1 VNLKKLKNKHMK
13 KYAFLVFLLSIGIQ
27 FFVNAQVFVADL
39 PPGHNKI
46 ISAEKEKGLDGTP
59 WLTESWVPGT
69 VMTINGETIT
79 GLNYRYNVYRN
90 RLYFQYNNTDYV
102 ISYPDSIKQLL
113 MDKKTFVYDDSDPSV
128 KVNKRFMEVAVDGKA
143 RLYVNYYP
151 QIIPANFN
159 IVLGSGSPNETVAV
173 KETYLI
179 KVGNV
184 ITAVDKKGKLI
195 PVALSDKN
203 KEISEFVKKEKISP
217 KNKEDLEKVI
227 RYYNSL

>member
-1 VNLKKLKNKHMK
+1 MK
-13 KYAFLVFLLSIGIQ
+13 KHAFLVFLLSFGVQ
-27 FFVNAQVFVADL
+27 FFVSAQVFVADL

-46 ISAEKEKGLDGTP
+46 VSAEKEKGLDGSP

-69 VMTINGETIT
+69 VLTVKGQKIT

-90 RLYFQYNNTDYV
+90 RLYFQSENTDYV
-102 ISYPDSIKQLL
+102 ISYPDSIRQLF
-113 MDKKTFVYDDSDPSV
+113 MDNKTFVFDDSDPSD
-128 KVNKRFMEVAVDGKA
+128 KVNKRFMEIAVDGKA

-159 IVLGSGSPNETVAV
+159 IILGTGSPNETVAV
-173 KETYLI
+173 KENYLI

-195 PVALSDKN
+195 PVALADKN
-203 KEISEFVKKEKISP
+203 KEISEFLKKEKISA
-217 KNKEDLEKVI
+217 KSLSDLEKVV

>member
-1 VNLKKLKNKHMK
+1 MK
-13 KYAFLVFLLSIGIQ
+13 KHAFLVFLLSIGVQ

-46 ISAEKEKGLDGTP
+46 ISADKEKGLDGSP
-59 WLTESWVPGT
+59 WLTENWVPGT
-69 VMTINGETIT
+69 VLTIKGTTIT
-79 GLNYRYNVYRN
+79 GLDYRYNVYRN
-90 RLYFQYNNTDYV
+90 RLYFRYENADYV
-102 ISYPDSIKQLL
+102 ISYPDSIQQLL
-113 MDKKTFVYDDSDPSV
+113 MDNKTFVFGDSDPSE

-159 IVLGSGSPNETVAV
+159 IILGTGSPNETVAV
-173 KETYLI
+173 KENYLI

-184 ITAVDKKGKLI
+184 ITEVDKKGKLI

-203 KEISEFVKKEKISP
+203 KEISEFLKKEKISA
-217 KNKEDLEKVI
+217 KNLSDLEKVV